1 MVVSFMDRLP
11 PWLCLLT
18 LTLALGLT
26 PGRALFAQ
34 APGNV
39 AGISLPDAPDKAAP
53 GQSNSQGPA
62 HPVAPGPASP
72 TSHDSQ
78 NLAGL
83 QTKRILGI
91 VPNFRS
97 VSANQKLPPQ
107 SVRDKFMES
116 TQDAFD
122 YSDLIYSGMLAGI
135 GQAEDSIPEFHQGA
149 AGYARYYWHTLADE
163 ADEDYQVEFFFPV
176 LLHQDP
182 RYYTLGHGGAARR
195 TAYAF
200 SRILVTRT
208 DSSHETFNASEIVGA
223 GAASGISDLYYP
235 SQERT
240 WTKTGQRWLLNV
252 SLDGF
257 TYVFQE
263 FWPDLNNR
271 FFHEKN

>member
-1 MVVSFMDRLP
+1 MDRLLP
-11 PWLCLLT
+11 RLCLFVLV
-18 LTLALGLT
+18 LVFVLASQPPLH
-26 PGRALFAQ
+26 AQ
-34 APGNV
+34 AANH
-39 AGISLPDAPDKAAP
+39 AADLSLPDAPGSQAP
-53 GQSNSQGPA
+53 AQTNSQNPA
-62 HPVAPGPASP
+62 HPEAPGSAAATRDPN
-72 TSHDSQ
+72 D
-78 NLAGL
+78 LAGL

-97 VSANQKLPPQ
+97 VSVDQKLPPQ
-107 SVRDKFMES
+107 SAKEKFKAS

-122 YSDLIYSGMLAGI
+122 YSDLIYSGLLAGVA
-135 GQAEDSIPEFHQGA
+135 QAEDSIPEFHQGT
-149 AGYARYYWHTLADE
+149 AGYARYYWHTLTDE
-163 ADEDYQVEFFFPV
+163 ADEDYQVEFVFPA

-182 RYYTLGHGGAARR
+182 RFYTLGHGGALRR

-200 SRILVTRT
+200 SRILITRT
-208 DSSHETFNASEIVGA
+208 DSSHETLNASEIVGA

-235 SQERT
+235 AQERT

-271 FFHEKN
+271 FIHEKN